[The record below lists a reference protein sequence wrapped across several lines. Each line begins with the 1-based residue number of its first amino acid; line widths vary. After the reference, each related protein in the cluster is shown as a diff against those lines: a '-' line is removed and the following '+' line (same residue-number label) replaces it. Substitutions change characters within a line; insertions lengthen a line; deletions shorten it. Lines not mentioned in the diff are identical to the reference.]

1 MREDV
6 IGRANVEDTP
16 ELDRYYNELG
26 QQESYALW
34 TEPLPL
40 VLLVLGLRRRGWLGF
55 KADLSRFGVLAA
67 VMVGCLVLLVILFV
81 TGRLLFWI
89 GSLNDAR
96 LAASGTA
103 VTLNVVL
110 GMLAYLLLQVTS

>member
-34 TEPLPL
+34 TVANAIEPWEP
-40 VLLVLGLRRRGWLGF
+40 
-55 KADLSRFGVLAA
+55 KP
-67 VMVGCLVLLVILFV
+67 
-81 TGRLLFWI
+81 
-89 GSLNDAR
+89 
-96 LAASGTA
+96 ASQRSSGATMRC
-103 VTLNVVL
+103 VRW
-110 GMLAYLLLQVTS
+110 

>member
-34 TEPLPL
+34 TVANAIEPWEPKPSSQPSAQPLLPSPCSTSNSSSFSPAGSGAL
-40 VLLVLGLRRRGWLGF
+40 SSDESRTLRELSRLPRSPNGLRSYGY
-55 KADLSRFGVLAA
+55 
-67 VMVGCLVLLVILFV
+67 
-81 TGRLLFWI
+81 
-89 GSLNDAR
+89 
-96 LAASGTA
+96 ASA
-103 VTLNVVL
+103 ER
-110 GMLAYLLLQVTS
+110 A